1 MRLSTL
7 GFSTGAVNAMLSQQ
21 SSLAKLQN
29 QVALGQRVTTPADD
43 PIAAVHILELQ
54 RAQSESTQF
63 AMNSTLAQNRLN
75 LEEQAM
81 VDTGNVL
88 TRVRELFIQAG
99 NIGTLSS
106 SDRESIANELASRL
120 DELHDVANRQDG
132 NGEYL
137 FAGYSTQTKPFAG
150 GEGTPISYVADQGNR
165 QLQISPTQRVSD
177 SHNGFDVFMNIP
189 EGNGTFSTAV
199 SAANTGSGAIDI
211 GSLIDRPSW
220 VADDYTITFTSATTY
235 AVTDSALPANVVTT
249 GNYTAGGSIQFN
261 GVSVTVTGAP
271 ATGDT
276 FSVDRSR
283 TEDIFKTIGDV
294 VTALRQPGGNAVAN
308 AKLSSTLQG
317 SIQQLDQASDH
328 LLGVRA
334 QVGVRLSTLD
344 SSEVSRESMDID
356 LASSLSDLRDL
367 DYAQSLTKM
376 NQQIVGLQAAQ
387 LSYTK
392 ISALSLFNYL
402 S

>member
-7 GFSTGAVNAMLSQQ
+7 GFSTGAVSAMLSQQ
-21 SSLAKLQN
+21 TALAKLQN

-43 PIAAVHILELQ
+43 PIASVHILELQ
-54 RAQSESTQF
+54 RAQSESAQF

-88 TRVRELFIQAG
+88 ARVRELFIQAG

-106 SDRESIANELASRL
+106 SDRASIANEMAARL

-137 FAGYSTQTKPFAG
+137 FAGYSTKTQPFAG

-165 QLQISPTQRVSD
+165 QLQISSTQRVSD

-199 SAANTGSGAIDI
+199 SAANTGTGAIDI
-211 GSLIDRPSW
+211 GSLTDRSSW
-220 VADDYTITFTSATTY
+220 VPDDYTITFTSASTY
-235 AVTDSALPANVVTT
+235 QVTDGATPANVVTS
-249 GNYTAGGSIQFN
+249 GSYTAGSSIQFN

-294 VTALRQPGGNAVAN
+294 VAALRQPGSNAVAN

-334 QVGVRLSTLD
+334 QVGVRLSTLE
-344 SSEVSRESMDID
+344 SSEASREAMDID

-367 DYAQSLTKM
+367 DYAQALTKM
-376 NQQIVGLQAAQ
+376 NQQVVGLQAAQ

-392 ISALSLFNYL
+392 ISGLSLFNYL
-402 S
+402 G

>member
-7 GFSTGAVNAMLSQQ
+7 GFSTGAVSAMLSQQ
-21 SSLAKLQN
+21 TALAKLQN

-43 PIAAVHILELQ
+43 PIASVHILELQ
-54 RAQSESTQF
+54 RAQSESAQF

-81 VDTGNVL
+81 VDTGNVIA
-88 TRVRELFIQAG
+88 RVRELFIQAG

-106 SDRESIANELASRL
+106 SDRASIANEMAARL

-137 FAGYSTQTKPFAG
+137 FAGYSTKTKPFAG

-165 QLQISPTQRVSD
+165 QLQISSTQRVSD

-199 SAANTGSGAIDI
+199 SAANTGTGAIDI
-211 GSLIDRPSW
+211 GSLVDRPSW
-220 VADDYTITFTSATTY
+220 VPDDYTITFTSASTY
-235 AVTDSALPANVVTT
+235 QVTDGATPANVVTT

-294 VTALRQPGGNAVAN
+294 VTALRQPGGNAAAN

-334 QVGVRLSTLD
+334 QVGVRLSTLE
-344 SSEVSRESMDID
+344 SSEVSREAMDID

-367 DYAQSLTKM
+367 DYAQALTKM
-376 NQQIVGLQAAQ
+376 NQQVVGLQAAQ

-392 ISALSLFNYL
+392 ISGLSLFNYL